1 MPSQGGNSPSSEL
14 QKLTLKK
21 VHLYLHLSTVSNV
34 SFCLFELLEFLCLAA
49 KPSAPDTAPA
59 AAAGNGANINQL
71 LGIKGAKQ
79 ETVSF

>member
-49 KPSAPDTAPA
+49 KPSAPGTAP

-71 LGIKGAKQ
+71 LGIKGAKK